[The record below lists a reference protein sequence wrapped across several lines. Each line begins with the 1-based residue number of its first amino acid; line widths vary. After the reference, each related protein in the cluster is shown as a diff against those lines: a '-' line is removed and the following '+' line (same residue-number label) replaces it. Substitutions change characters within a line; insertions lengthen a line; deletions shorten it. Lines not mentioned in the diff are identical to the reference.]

1 MPLTPP
7 RSRGGIAP
15 YGWIKD
21 RTLKQWVQIPEEQKI
36 VHYIQ
41 ALRDAGASCEAIAN
55 ALTSAGTPPRVGDR
69 WHAMTV
75 WRIGRR
81 AMTEETTP

>member
-1 MPLTPP
+1 MTPP

-21 RTLKQWVQIPEEQKI
+21 RTLKQWVPVPEEQAI
-36 VHYIQ
+36 VRYIQ
-41 ALRDAGASCEAIAN
+41 AMRGRGESCEAIAN
-55 ALTSAGTPPRVGDR
+55 ALTTAGTPPRVGDR

-81 AMTEETTP
+81 AMTEEATP